1 MKFGEHVVDTI
12 FKNFLELQTYQMWS
26 SCHLINYYR
35 VKLKT
40 IGATYDFVAQNIKTK
55 VVVFKLIFVKLM
67 FIRLIINYILML
79 KVV

>member
-1 MKFGEHVVDTI
+1 M
-12 FKNFLELQTYQMWS
+12 
-26 SCHLINYYR
+26 
-35 VKLKT
+35 KT